1 MTAPAL
7 RATPAQRQRLRALW
21 RSAGW
26 PSRDMLELELIGA
39 GWVERLLDGEG
50 RETLRL
56 TDAGIAQLLDARRR
70 HQAARGAHEDLV
82 AQVAQAMQR
91 DGRLAWRGLALRAPL
106 VEPEA
111 AGGSRTRWVV
121 AMPDVYSIRHTTRE
135 DALLPIAH
143 EVKVSRADLL
153 ADLRRPAKA
162 EAYRA
167 LASECWYVLAAGI
180 AQADEIPPLFGVLQ
194 ATPGGALE
202 VLRPAP
208 RRPFTPQLGLWM
220 ALARATPEPPDE
232 ESPQAPL
239 GPVA

>member
-1 MTAPAL
+1 MSEPAA

-26 PSRDMLELELIGA
+26 PSRDMLEIELLAA
-39 GWVERLLDGEG
+39 GWVERRFDDAG

-56 TDAGIAQLLDARRR
+56 TDAGIAQLAVARRQ
-70 HQAARGAHEDLV
+70 HQGARSAHEAMAAR
-82 AQVAQAMQR
+82 VAQAMQR
-91 DGRLAWRGLALRAPL
+91 DGRIAWRGLALRAPL
-106 VEPEA
+106 AEPDA
-111 AGGSRTRWVV
+111 AAGSRTRWVV

-135 DALLPIAH
+135 DLLLPIAH

-153 ADLRRPAKA
+153 SDLRRPAKA

-167 LASECWYVLAAGI
+167 LASECWYVLAPGI
-180 AQADEIPPLFGVLQ
+180 GAADEIPTLFGVLQ
-194 ATPGGALE
+194 AGPGDALE

-208 RRPFTPQLGLWM
+208 RRPFTPALGLWM

-239 GPVA
+239 APVA